1 MKKPAAVF
9 FFVVA
14 ISLSSFAQI
23 PTTVTSITDPGT
35 LIYRIQEAQNAAQT
49 IENAIQQLQTAD
61 QALQYQIMSLQ
72 NLTHG
77 SWQGFV
83 NAWNDETVA
92 LNGYIAVV
100 DNMPSLSQI
109 TAVADLVQSQGYKNA
124 VSQLQTLQANWANAS
139 NVVHTTDNLVKNTA
153 NRQQLWSNIQANSS
167 GNQSTLGQLET
178 MNQALGLLGGEIQ
191 DLNTNMGSW
200 KDYFVA
206 QVEQQQMQ
214 QQIQKQEADG
224 FIEGNSAANWV
235 YSTGNIEQLESS
247 HD

>member
-1 MKKPAAVF
+1 MKKPAAVLCF
-9 FFVVA
+9 IVA
-14 ISLSSFAQI
+14 ISFSSFAQI

-35 LIYRIQEAQNAAQT
+35 LVQRIEDAMNAAKT

-61 QALQYQIMSLQ
+61 QALQYQIMALQ
-72 NLTHG
+72 NLSHG

-124 VSQLQTLQANWANAS
+124 IGHLQTLRRNWANAS
-139 NVVHTTDNLVKNTA
+139 NIVHTTDNLVKNTA
-153 NRQQLWSNIQANSS
+153 TRQQLWSNIQVNSN

-191 DLNTNMGSW
+191 DLNINMGSW
-200 KDYFVA
+200 KDYYVA
-206 QVEQQQMQ
+206 QIEQQQMQ
-214 QQIQKQEADG
+214 QRIQQQEADG

-235 YSTGNIEQLESS
+235 YTTGDINQLESS
-247 HD
+247 HN